1 LFQSLNEPFKVEL
14 IEEIEGDY
22 VTVYRQGE
30 FVDLCRGPHVNNTG
44 SLNTSSYLV

>member
-22 VTVYRQGE
+22 VTVYRQGGLWI
-30 FVDLCRGPHVNNTG
+30 FAGVRTLTYGAHQTLQVT
-44 SLNTSSYLV
+44 